1 MQDEQCD
8 AVAVGAR
15 PVRVVARAVH
25 ILRVLGESTA
35 DMTPAQIAK
44 RSGLPRSTVHRIVRT
59 LRELRLVVQ
68 EPLEGGLRLGPE
80 FARLAA
86 DSRIQLIHV
95 VQPYLEQLSRALGE
109 TVGLAVLDGHKVRFL
124 DTAVSARR
132 PAPVSLVCSVPAH
145 CTANG
150 KALLA
155 ELPAPELEATL
166 PERLPRLTDRTIAT
180 HPELMAE
187 LERVRNDGIAFSRE
201 EYADGVCGVA
211 KVIHDGG
218 GHLGAVTVALPAQHF
233 YGREHELAGALCE
246 AVEEVNAAL
255 ARTALRTWDG
265 AYTAGLEPIEEQT
278 WMTAKSW
285 DRSIGW

>member
-1 MQDEQCD
+1 MQHEQCD
-8 AVAVGAR
+8 GIAAGAR
-15 PVRVVARAVH
+15 PVQVVARAVH

-35 DMTPAQIAK
+35 DMTLAQIAE

-68 EPLEGGLRLGPE
+68 EPREGGLRLGPE

-109 TVGLAVLDGHKVRFL
+109 TVGLAVLDGPKVRFL
-124 DTAVSARR
+124 DTAVAAHR

-155 ELPAPELEATL
+155 ELPTPELEATL

-180 HPELMAE
+180 HPELMVE

-201 EYADGVCGVA
+201 EYAEGVCGVA

-218 GHLGAVTVALPAQHF
+218 GHLGAITVALPAQQF
-233 YGREHELAGALCE
+233 YGREHELAGAVRE
-246 AVEEVNAAL
+246 AVEEVNVAL
-255 ARTALRTWDG
+255 ARTALRPF
-265 AYTAGLEPIEEQT
+265 AKQFAGSME
-278 WMTAKSW
+278 
-285 DRSIGW
+285 